1 MADIDL
7 NELER
12 LEKAATP
19 GPWVWAEK
27 NSIDFG
33 YVGPNGERTVLF
45 GEDHEGAVHRDD
57 PDGKF
62 LAALRNALPEL
73 LRRLRAAE
81 AELAAWKAQ
90 GSTGIIC
97 QWRKDAERYRMLLT
111 LTRYNADSWTVT
123 HKISVP
129 GRPIE
134 LDSLRGQRL
143 SIALDAIIDAER
155 GKRDESK

>member
-1 MADIDL
+1 MADLDL

-19 GPWVWAEK
+19 GPWKWAEK

-45 GEDHEGAVHRDD
+45 GEDHEGAVHQDD

-81 AELAAWKAQ
+81 AECAIRNDEVSGLQGMLREAQ
-90 GSTGIIC
+90 ARIAELEASL
-97 QWRKDAERYRMLLT
+97 QSNAKDAMQAHGASFE
-111 LTRYNADSWTVT
+111 D
-123 HKISVP
+123 
-129 GRPIE
+129 
-134 LDSLRGQRL
+134 LRICGNCNGTGYT
-143 SIALDAIIDAER
+143 A
-155 GKRDESK
+155 